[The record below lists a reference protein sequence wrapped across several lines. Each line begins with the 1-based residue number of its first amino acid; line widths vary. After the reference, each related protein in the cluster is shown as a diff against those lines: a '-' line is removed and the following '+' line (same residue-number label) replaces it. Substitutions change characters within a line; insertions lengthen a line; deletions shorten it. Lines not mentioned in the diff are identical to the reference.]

1 MTVNLESVLVL
12 AIMVLLV
19 VYLWQ
24 RVRVSGG

>member
-1 MTVNLESVLVL
+1 MSINLEGVLVL

-24 RVRVSGG
+24 RVRTSA

>member
-1 MTVNLESVLVL
+1 MNVNLEGVLVL

-24 RVRVSGG
+24 RVRTSA

>member
-24 RVRVSGG
+24 RVRVSG